1 MSIVY
6 DGSIMVRFEDAISP
20 KNRRKLPDV
29 SLTAPAP
36 MYLGAADVSL
46 TALTPYGLK
55 ETKKKK
61 NTVIE
66 SNRLAE
72 RRMVRETD

>member
-36 MYLGAADVSL
+36 VYLGAADVTL
-46 TALTPYGLK
+46 TALTRYGLTA
-55 ETKKKK
+55 EYALA
-61 NTVIE
+61 
-66 SNRLAE
+66 SNENYFPA
-72 RRMVRETD
+72 